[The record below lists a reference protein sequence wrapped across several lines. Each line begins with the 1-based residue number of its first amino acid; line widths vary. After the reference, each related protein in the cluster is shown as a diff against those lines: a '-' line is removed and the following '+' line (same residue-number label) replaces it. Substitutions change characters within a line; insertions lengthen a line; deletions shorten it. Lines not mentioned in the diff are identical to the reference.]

1 MYGNLDPI
9 EYHAERVAI
18 ILVGLIASGKVRPL
32 LFRVCVYFASCSA
45 PFAQT
50 HERRSLTRLRT
61 ADMTHPYSLHSQKP
75 SRNASRRSGG
85 ATRMSLVIVAKSRT

>member
-32 LFRVCVYFASCSA
+32 LFPSVRVLCELLCPICS
-45 PFAQT
+45 
-50 HERRSLTRLRT
+50 S
-61 ADMTHPYSLHSQKP
+61 S
-75 SRNASRRSGG
+75 
-85 ATRMSLVIVAKSRT
+85 